1 MMKKMQHS
9 KVLLSPDEEADLI
22 ANLLADQDPEI
33 AAYSRRMLELHY
45 IRLNELHQNE
55 ALQNPIAKAV
65 DDQRMQK
72 AVEL

>member
-22 ANLLADQDPEI
+22 GNLLAESDPEV

-45 IRLNELHQNE
+45 IRLNELHLNE
-55 ALQNPIAKAV
+55 AMQHPISKAA
-65 DDQRMQK
+65 DDHRALM